1 MGNMNGFASIGPV
14 MIGPSSSHTA
24 GAVKLGRLARA
35 IVGEEPQEV
44 EIVLYGSFAKTYKGH
59 GTDKALVAGLLD
71 FNVDDVRIPDA
82 LEIAKQK
89 SMHISFKKDE
99 ILPEGCHPNTVKFIL
114 KIGTKRRKIIGS
126 SIGGGDVIVT
136 EIDDYKKLK
145 ITGKYDTIC
154 IIHKNRPG
162 IIRDVTAVIADFDI
176 NVNYLESITGTMG
189 KIGYTFISVDQDLP
203 DEIVERINSIAN
215 IDRTYLIRRL

>member
-1 MGNMNGFASIGPV
+1 MGNFKGFSSIGPV

-24 GAVKLGRLARA
+24 GAVKLGQLARA

-59 GTDKALVAGLLD
+59 GTDKALVAGLMD
-71 FNVDDVRIPDA
+71 FKVDDERIPDA
-82 LEIAKQK
+82 LEVAKQK
-89 SMHISFKKDE
+89 SIHITFKKDE
-99 ILPEGCHPNTVKFIL
+99 NLPEGYHPNTVKFIL
-114 KIGTKRRKIIGS
+114 KIGDKRRKIIGS
-126 SIGGGDVIVT
+126 SVGGGDIIVT

-162 IIRDVTAVIADFDI
+162 IIRDVTAIIADFDI
-176 NVNYLESITGTMG
+176 NVNYLESVTGTMG

-203 DEIVERINSIAN
+203 DEIVERINTIAD

>member
-1 MGNMNGFASIGPV
+1 MGNVKGFASIGPV

-71 FNVDDVRIPDA
+71 FAVDDEQIPDA
-82 LEIAKQK
+82 FEVAKQR
-89 SMHISFKKDE
+89 SIHITFKRDE
-99 ILPEGCHPNTVKFIL
+99 YLPEEYHPNTAKFIL
-114 KIGTKRRKIIGS
+114 KIGDKTRRIVGS
-126 SIGGGDVIVT
+126 SVGGGDVIVT

-162 IIRDVTAVIADFDI
+162 IIRDVTAIIADFDI
-176 NVNYLESITGTMG
+176 NVNYLESVTETMG
-189 KIGYTFISVDQDLP
+189 EIGYTFLSVDQDLP
-203 DEIVERINSIAN
+203 DEIVKSINAIAD
-215 IDRTYLIRRL
+215 IARTFLIRRL

>member
-1 MGNMNGFASIGPV
+1 MGNFKGFSSIGPV

-35 IVGEEPQEV
+35 IVGEEPKEV

-71 FNVDDVRIPDA
+71 FTVDDERIPNA
-82 LEIAKQK
+82 LEIAKQR
-89 SMHISFKKDE
+89 SIHITFKRDE
-99 ILPEGCHPNTVKFIL
+99 NLPEEFHPNTVKFIL
-114 KIGTKRRKIIGS
+114 KIGDKTRRIVGS
-126 SIGGGDVIVT
+126 SVGGGDVIVT

-162 IIRDVTAVIADFDI
+162 IIRDVTAIIADFDI
-176 NVNYLESITGTMG
+176 NVNYLESVTETMG
-189 KIGYTFISVDQDLP
+189 KIGYTFLSVDQDLP
-203 DEIVERINSIAN
+203 DEIVERINTITD
-215 IDRTYLIRRL
+215 IYRTFLIRRL

>member
-1 MGNMNGFASIGPV
+1 MSDVKGFASIGPV

-35 IVGEEPQEV
+35 IVGEEPREV

-71 FNVDDVRIPDA
+71 FHVDDERIPDA
-82 LEIAKQK
+82 LEIAQQR
-89 SMHISFKKDE
+89 SIHITIKKDDD
-99 ILPEGCHPNTVKFIL
+99 LPEGYHPNTVKFIL
-114 KIGTKRRKIIGS
+114 KIKNKRRSIVGS
-126 SIGGGDVIVT
+126 SIGGGEVMVT
-136 EIDDYKKLK
+136 QIDDYKKLK

-176 NVNYLESITGTMG
+176 NVNYMESVTGTMG

-203 DEIVERINSIAN
+203 DEIVDRINSIAD

>member
-1 MGNMNGFASIGPV
+1 MGNVKGFSSIGPV

-35 IVGEEPQEV
+35 IVGEEPHEV
-44 EIVLYGSFAKTYKGH
+44 EIVLYGSYAKTYKGH
-59 GTDKALVAGLLD
+59 GTDKALVAGLLG
-71 FNVDDVRIPDA
+71 FNVDDERIPDA

-89 SMHISFKKDE
+89 SLHITFKKDE
-99 ILPEGCHPNTVKFIL
+99 ILPEGYHSNTVKFIL
-114 KIGTKRRKIIGS
+114 KLGNRRRKIIGS
-126 SIGGGDVIVT
+126 SLGGGNVIVT

-189 KIGYTFISVDQDLP
+189 EIGYTFISVDHDLP
-203 DEIVERINSIAN
+203 DEIVEKINSIAD

>member
-1 MGNMNGFASIGPV
+1 MSNVKGFASIGPV

-35 IVGEEPQEV
+35 IIGAEPQEV
-44 EIVLYGSFAKTYKGH
+44 KIVLYGSFAKTYKGH

-71 FNVDDVRIPDA
+71 FTVDDERIPDA
-82 LEIAKQK
+82 LEIAKQR
-89 SMHISFKKDE
+89 SIHITFKRDE
-99 ILPEGCHPNTVKFIL
+99 NLPDDCHPNTVKFIL
-114 KIGTKRRKIIGS
+114 KIGDKTRSIVGS

-162 IIRDVTAVIADFDI
+162 IIRDVTTVIADFNI
-176 NVNYLESITGTMG
+176 NVNYLESVTETMG
-189 KIGYTFISVDQDLP
+189 KIGYTFLSVDQDLP
-203 DEIVERINSIAN
+203 DGIVERINTITY
-215 IDRTYLIRRL
+215 IHRTFLIRRL